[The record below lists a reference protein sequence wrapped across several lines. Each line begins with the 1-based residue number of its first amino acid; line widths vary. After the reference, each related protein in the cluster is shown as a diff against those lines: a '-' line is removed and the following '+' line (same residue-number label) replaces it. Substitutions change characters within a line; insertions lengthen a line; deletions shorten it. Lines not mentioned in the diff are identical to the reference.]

1 MIPSAPGG
9 RYEGALPPDFRSHLK
24 AHLAEY
30 GCPMRDDA
38 DRIEVT
44 FGAARIRLR
53 VTPDLFEVAYPDA
66 ADVALYTLR
75 ELTLYLL
82 DHLHPPAGA
91 GIVWHGFAETT
102 GTPPNFHLAHV
113 LGRERLSPGFVRV
126 WLGCEGVA
134 ALDGGAMHFSLLLP
148 PEGQRPVWP
157 QLDGK
162 GRTIWPKGAAQLHR
176 AAYTF
181 VTFEP
186 AAGRFAF
193 DVFLHAGGRVSD
205 WALTAPVGS
214 VVGITG
220 PGGGDFP
227 PGQNLLLAGDE
238 TALPAIR
245 RILEHSEPTRNCTV
259 LLETGR
265 AEDRLLPA
273 GPNLRWIDRSAGETL
288 WQALRETPAPA
299 GDRFVWVAAEQAT
312 ARRAKDHF
320 RKTFGLKATE
330 GYFSGYWSR

>member
-30 GCPMRDDA
+30 GCPMCDEG

-148 PEGQRPVWP
+148 PEGQAPVWP
-157 QLDGK
+157 RLDGK

-205 WALTAPVGS
+205 WALTAPVGLWWGS
-214 VVGITG
+214 PGRGAEIFRPVRTCFWRGTRRPCRRSGGFSNTRSPRGIAPSCWKPAVRKTG
-220 PGGGDFP
+220 FCP
-227 PGQNLLLAGDE
+227 PARTCAG
-238 TALPAIR
+238 LI
-245 RILEHSEPTRNCTV
+245 V
-259 LLETGR
+259 
-265 AEDRLLPA
+265 
-273 GPNLRWIDRSAGETL
+273 
-288 WQALRETPAPA
+288 
-299 GDRFVWVAAEQAT
+299 
-312 ARRAKDHF
+312 RRARPCGRRCRKPPRPRGIGSSGSRRNRPPPAA
-320 RKTFGLKATE
+320 RKTISARP
-330 GYFSGYWSR
+330 SG